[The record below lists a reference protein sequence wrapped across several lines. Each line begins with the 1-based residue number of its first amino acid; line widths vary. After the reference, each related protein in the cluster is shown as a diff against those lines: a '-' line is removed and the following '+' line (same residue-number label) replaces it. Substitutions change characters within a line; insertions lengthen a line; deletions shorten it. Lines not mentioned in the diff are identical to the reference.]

1 MFHLSK
7 TKAFGFSA
15 VSSEA
20 KRSSSAASFIKND
33 ILHFEDQNH
42 HLYLQPMYP

>member
-1 MFHLSK
+1 MFRLSK
-7 TKAFGFSA
+7 VMAFGFSA

-20 KRSSSAASFIKND
+20 TRSSSAASFIKNE
-33 ILHFEDQNH
+33 ILHFEDQNN